1 MEDELKELKERLVS
15 NPEKLATEI
24 LDLPYELVEI
34 LAGDPEFRPLIESAF
49 FRKNGANQSGL
60 TGTLSPAEIAAMVR
74 DKQEEDQQ
82 KEDENKLSLLTRIQK
97 LDVGAKAKL
106 ARNGDKD
113 ARTILVKDAN
123 KLVSMAVLANPKL
136 TIQEI
141 EVLAASRNVSDEVLR
156 VIARNRD
163 WCKSYTVINNL
174 ANNPKTPVAL
184 SLAYL
189 PKLITRDL
197 RLLAKSKGI
206 PEIIRITAKRLN
218 EKRQF

>member
-15 NPEKLATEI
+15 NPEKLAAEI

-34 LAGDPEFRPLIESAF
+34 LAGDPEFRPLIESAI
-49 FRKNGANQSGL
+49 FRKNGASQPGQA
-60 TGTLSPAEIAAMVR
+60 GALSPAEIAAMVR
-74 DKQEEDQQ
+74 SRQEEDQR
-82 KEDENKLSLLTRIQK
+82 KEDENKLSLLTRISK

-113 ARTILVKDAN
+113 ARTILIKDAN

-156 VIARNRD
+156 VIARNHD
-163 WCKSYTVINNL
+163 WCKSYTVIFNL
-174 ANNPKTPVAL
+174 TNNPKTPVAL
-184 SLAYL
+184 SMIFL

-206 PEIIRITAKRLN
+206 PEAIRTTAKRLN